1 MTIMDITP
9 FISASL
15 VIGTTIFAYI
25 IALLV
30 VLAFFGYLV
39 YRTSPKGKARREARH
54 ERRNKH

>member
-1 MTIMDITP
+1 MDITP